1 MREIFFPHLSI
12 GDKIMGFLD
21 NTSITVDAILT
32 KKGRELLAR
41 GENEFKITKFALA
54 DDEVDYNLWDTAHPN
69 GSSYYGAVIENMP
82 VLEAFTDETQVMR
95 YKLITLNKTTTQ
107 MPKLNISIQD
117 TTLKYPGDTP
127 VTANTTNGTDTSFS
141 FTLSDTDIAYL
152 VPVVGENAILTT
164 GARETQET
172 QKTSTVRGTKV
183 VLLPRSIR
191 AAKSAKLTVVGEQTG
206 AISVI
211 TITTAPAPSFTA

>member
-1 MREIFFPHLSI
+1 
-12 GDKIMGFLD
+12 MGFLD

-41 GENEFKITKFALA
+41 GETAFKISKFALA

-107 MPKLNISIQD
+107 MPTLNIGIGD
-117 TTLKYPGDTP
+117 TTMNFDTSTV
-127 VTANTTNGTDTSFS
+127 VTANTTNGSDTAFS
-141 FTLSDTDIAYL
+141 FTVSDTDIAYISAD
-152 VPVVGENAILTT
+152 GNFSATT
-164 GARETQET
+164 IATQQT
-172 QKTSTVRGTKV
+172 QKTATVTGTQAT
-183 VLLPRSIR
+183 LQPRSLR
-191 AAKSAKLTVVGEQTG
+191 VAKSAKLTVEGNNTG

-211 TITTAPAPSFTA
+211 TLTTEKDPGFNT